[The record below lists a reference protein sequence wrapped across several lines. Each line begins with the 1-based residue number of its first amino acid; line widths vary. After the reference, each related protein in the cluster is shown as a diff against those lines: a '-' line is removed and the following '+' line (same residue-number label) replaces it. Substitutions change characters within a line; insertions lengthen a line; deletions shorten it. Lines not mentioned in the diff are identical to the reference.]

1 MNVKL
6 IDRSAVFFPQYEILT
21 THFQVNVLISENHKS
36 KLDLL
41 CSTINPGILGATSP
55 LYSSLNVFNL
65 LVCYSCKIIFC

>member
-41 CSTINPGILGATSP
+41 CSTINPGILGATFS
-55 LYSSLNVFNL
+55 
-65 LVCYSCKIIFC
+65 IIFKFKCF